1 MKRLSIEQIKT
12 LEISE
17 LVCLNEAWLRNA
29 AELTADMF
37 YEVQDVCD
45 IDGDSYSAS
54 LAEKVLSLM
63 FLSAFDALW
72 YQDDKPSYFDADTHE
87 DEGRVDDLRCA
98 LGARFAEFAEE
109 ALPMDASVRYDWNK
123 FIVTIN

>member
-17 LVCLNEAWLRNA
+17 LVGLNDAFMRNA
-29 AELTADMF
+29 AEITSDKF
-37 YEVQDVCD
+37 YEVQDVCG
-45 IDGDSYSAS
+45 IDGDSYDAK
-54 LAEKVLSLM
+54 LAENVLALM
-63 FLSAFDALW
+63 FSSAFESLW
-72 YQDDKPSYFDADTHE
+72 YQDYMPSYFDADTKE

-109 ALPMDASVRYDWNK
+109 ALPVAASVRYDWNE

>member
-17 LVCLNEAWLRNA
+17 LVGLNDAFMRNA
-29 AELTADMF
+29 AEIIADKF
-37 YEVQDVCD
+37 DEVQDVCD

-54 LAEKVLSLM
+54 LAENVLALM
-63 FLSAFDALW
+63 FSSAFDALW
-72 YQDDKPSYFDADTHE
+72 YQDDMPSYFDADTKE

-98 LGARFAEFAEE
+98 LGARFAEFAGES
-109 ALPMDASVRYDWNK
+109 LPIDASVRYDWNE
-123 FIVTIN
+123 FIVTID